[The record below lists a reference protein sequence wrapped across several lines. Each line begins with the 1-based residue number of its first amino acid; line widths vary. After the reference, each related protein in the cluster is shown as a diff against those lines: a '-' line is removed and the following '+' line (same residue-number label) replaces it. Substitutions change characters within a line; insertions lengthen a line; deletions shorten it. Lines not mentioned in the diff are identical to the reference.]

1 MEPYV
6 SESFEIPEDLMYSK
20 DHLWIKLVKKKIAM
34 IGITDYAQKKLRD
47 IMYLELPNVNQ
58 KLKQGD
64 TLCTIESV
72 KVVSEVYSPV
82 TGKIVEVNSNLIDK
96 PELINDSPYEDGWI
110 VKVEISDPNE
120 LEKLMDSEE
129 YRRYIES
136 LEEEAGG
143 GEE

>member
-1 MEPYV
+1 MAPYV
-6 SESFEIPEDLMYSK
+6 SESFEIPEDLIYSK
-20 DHLWIKLVKKKIAM
+20 DHLWIKIIKKKVAM
-34 IGITDYAQKKLRD
+34 VGITDYAQKKLRD
-47 IMYLELPNVNQ
+47 IMYLELPSINQ

-72 KVVSEVYSPV
+72 KAVSEVYSPI
-82 TGKIVEVNSNLIDK
+82 TGKVVEVNSNLVDK

-110 VKVEISDPNE
+110 VKIEISDPNE
-120 LEKLMDSEE
+120 LEKLMDAEE

-143 GEE
+143 EEE

>member
-1 MEPYV
+1 M

-20 DHLWIKLVKKKIAM
+20 DHLWIKVIKKKIAM
-34 IGITDYAQKKLRD
+34 VGITDYAQKKLRD

-72 KVVSEVYSPV
+72 KAVSEVYSPV

-110 VKVEISDPNE
+110 VKIEISDPNE
-120 LEKLMDSEE
+120 LEKLMDAEE

-136 LEEEAGG
+136 LEEEA
-143 GEE
+143 EEEE

>member
-1 MEPYV
+1 M

>member
-1 MEPYV
+1 M
-6 SESFEIPEDLMYSK
+6 SESFEIPEDLIYSK
-20 DHLWIKLVKKKIAM
+20 DHLWIKIIKKKVAM
-34 IGITDYAQKKLRD
+34 VGITDYAQKKLRD
-47 IMYLELPNVNQ
+47 IMYLELPSINQ

-72 KVVSEVYSPV
+72 KAVSEVYSPI
-82 TGKIVEVNSNLIDK
+82 TGKVVEVNSNLVDK

-110 VKVEISDPNE
+110 VKIEISDPNE
-120 LEKLMDSEE
+120 LEKLMDAEE

-143 GEE
+143 EEE

>member
-1 MEPYV
+1 MELYV

>member
-1 MEPYV
+1 M
-6 SESFEIPEDLMYSK
+6 SESFEIPEDLVYSK
-20 DHLWIKLVKKKIAM
+20 DHLWVKIVKKKIAM
-34 IGITDYAQKKLRD
+34 VGITDYAQKKLRD

-72 KVVSEVYSPV
+72 KAVSEVYSPI
-82 TGKIVEVNSNLIDK
+82 TGKILEVNSNLIDN

-110 VKVEISDPNE
+110 VKIEISDPSE
-120 LEKLMDSEE
+120 LEKLMDAEE

-136 LEEEAGG
+136 LEEEAGR
-143 GEE
+143 EEQIP

>member
-1 MEPYV
+1 V

>member
-1 MEPYV
+1 M
-6 SESFEIPEDLMYSK
+6 SESFEIPEDLIYSK
-20 DHLWIKLVKKKIAM
+20 DHLWIKVVKKKIAM
-34 IGITDYAQKKLRD
+34 VGITDYAQKKLRD

-72 KVVSEVYSPV
+72 KVVSEVYSPI

-110 VKVEISDPNE
+110 VKVEISDPSE
-120 LEKLMDSEE
+120 LEKLMDAEE

-136 LEEEAGG
+136 LEEEVG
-143 GEE
+143 GEED

>member
-1 MEPYV
+1 VELYV